1 MKNKAIDIHNI
12 MVDQLERLMDIDI
25 EAEDF
30 KSDTLTN
37 EIRRAGAVGKILK
50 EMTNFNRLQLDAIK
64 AANELP
70 GKIEMPAMFKSQS
83 AEALPLPGKKK

>member
-1 MKNKAIDIHNI
+1 MKNKAIDIHNHL
-12 MVDQLERLMDIDI
+12 VEQLERLMDIDI

-37 EIRRAGAVGKILK
+37 EIRRSVAVSKIAEK
-50 EMTNFNRLQLDAIK
+50 ITNYDRLQLDAIK
-64 AANELP
+64 VASELP

-83 AEALPLPGKKK
+83 PEALPLTGKKK

>member
-37 EIRRAGAVGKILK
+37 EIRRAEAVGKIAEK
-50 EMTNFNRLQLDAIK
+50 ITNFDRLQLDAIK
-64 AANELP
+64 VGNGLP
-70 GKIEMPAMFKSQS
+70 GKSEMSAMFELKSPD
-83 AEALPLPGKKK
+83 ALPLPGKKK